1 MPTQITQTD
10 SDDRSY
16 LRVEGE
22 MLLDDALLIERI
34 PNEIRETS
42 NRAVV
47 VDLAALD
54 FLDSDSAEVLR
65 RLGAHGATLQGT
77 EIFLQSSIDLAE
89 RTAN

>member
-10 SDDRSY
+10 SDGRSY

-34 PNEIRETS
+34 ANEIREDS
-42 NRAVV
+42 DREVV
-47 VDLAALD
+47 VDLADLD

-65 RLGAHGATLQGT
+65 RLESGGINLQGT
-77 EIFLQSSIDLAE
+77 EIFVQSAIDLAE